1 MKGYILAGVI
11 SVVLLFV
18 TIRAIRKKQLTEMLA
33 ILWLV
38 VSVATAILSA
48 ILPSG
53 AFTSLSHLVGIASP
67 PDMVLVFG
75 LFFLALFTFY
85 LSVAMSRL
93 STRQKLLVQE
103 LALVQASLD
112 AQSAP

>member
-1 MKGYILAGVI
+1 MKGYVLAAVI

-33 ILWLV
+33 ILWLG
-38 VSVATAILSA
+38 VSLAAVFLSA
-48 ILPSG
+48 LLPSS
-53 AFTSLSHLVGIASP
+53 AFLSLSHLFGVAYP
-67 PDMVLVFG
+67 PTMVLVLG
-75 LFFLALFTFY
+75 LFFLTLFTFY

-93 STRQKLLVQE
+93 STRQKQLVQD
-103 LALVQASLD
+103 LALVQAMLD